1 MLLQIIE
8 GESQEDI
15 DIDALILCLK
25 DVGVVTF
32 FIVLVG
38 GILGAILGHVL
49 SDTIPILDK
58 GLKVGTDQL
67 SLNLYLIDVSFS
79 IHVNITLC
87 TIIGLLIAF
96 LIADIGRRR
105 Q

>member
-1 MLLQIIE
+1 MNRRR
-8 GESQEDI
+8 
-15 DIDALILCLK
+15 
-25 DVGVVTF
+25 GVITF

-38 GILGAILGHVL
+38 GVIGAIVGHVL

-67 SLNLYLIDVSFS
+67 SLNLYLIDLSFS

-87 TIIGLLIAF
+87 AVLGILIAF
-96 LIADIGRRR
+96 LIADLGRRR
-105 Q
+105 K